1 MLIFTLFLIKERSK
15 RLTKSVVVGTEYMGM
30 SIAALLL
37 WCNEVGDVDIVP
49 EKLVKKKTNPIQDEY
64 VEKYLSEN
72 KLGLET
78 TMDGESI
85 Y

>member
-1 MLIFTLFLIKERSK
+1 
-15 RLTKSVVVGTEYMGM
+15 MGM